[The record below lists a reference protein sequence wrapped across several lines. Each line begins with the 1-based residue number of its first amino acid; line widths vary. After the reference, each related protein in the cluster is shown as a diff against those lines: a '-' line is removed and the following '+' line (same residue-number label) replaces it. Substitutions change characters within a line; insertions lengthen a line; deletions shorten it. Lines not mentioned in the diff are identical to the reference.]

1 MTAFCPGEP
10 VFVRS
15 GISERTAQPI
25 FGLRIGYI
33 SEDSGWQNPTVAP
46 KRWLIIWGGSRIRAQ
61 NNRDYPDK

>member
-1 MTAFCPGEP
+1 MAAFCHREP

-15 GISERTAQPI
+15 GISERTAQPV

-33 SEDSGWQNPTVAP
+33 REATGFQNPTVAP
-46 KRWLIIWGGSRIRAQ
+46 KRWLIIWGGSRIRAR